1 MTETEIKARLFEI
14 QGHVCNGRLTI
25 HPDGHRDPDDHGCY
39 GCAEYL
45 RLSNELMAMMAAKAA
60 GGVNDAQ

>member
-1 MTETEIKARLFEI
+1 MNARIQEIKARLFDL

-25 HPDGHRDPDDHGCY
+25 GPDGKRDPGDRECS

-45 RLSNELMAMMAAKAA
+45 RLTNELREQD
-60 GGVNDAQ
+60 DA